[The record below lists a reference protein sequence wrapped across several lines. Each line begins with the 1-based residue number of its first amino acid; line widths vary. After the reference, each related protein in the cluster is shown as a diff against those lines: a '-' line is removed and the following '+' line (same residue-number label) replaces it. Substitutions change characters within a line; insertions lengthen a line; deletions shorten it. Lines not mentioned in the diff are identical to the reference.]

1 MSQHYHY
8 PTREE
13 FARRLINK
21 PFPKR
26 LTTLFAVLALIGL
39 ATFLGGVFTG
49 QERAWHALHFNW
61 LYFTV
66 ISTAGTAFAAVQR
79 IVTGRWSR
87 PIVRFAE
94 GFVAFV
100 PVFITRCFK
109 CFAIGR
115 FRFGLVIFFNCQ
127 NR

>member
-8 PTREE
+8 PSRAE
-13 FARRLINK
+13 FVSRLANK
-21 PFPKR
+21 PIPKG
-26 LTTLFAVLALIGL
+26 LKTLFLVMAVIGI

-49 QERAWHALHFNW
+49 QERAWYALHFNW

-100 PVFITRCFK
+100 PVAGPVPPPIRVVIP
-109 CFAIGR
+109 FATASVMICG
-115 FRFGLVIFFNCQ
+115 Q
-127 NR
+127 MK